1 MKVGTIPAKE
11 VSDMSSK
18 KLTRVCAL
26 LLSVLMLLTMM
37 PAAVFAD
44 GEAEGGDEPLYRIEV
59 AQTQN
64 GKITLG
70 DSGATV
76 IDVKYFSVVPVI
88 VTPNEGY
95 ELSEIYALGVDGI
108 TYEVSE
114 SGGRYSINGMP
125 KTDLRVYAKFITH
138 DHKKYLEHTAFK
150 AATCEA
156 AGNKEYWYCTGCGSF
171 FLDADATKKT
181 DHASLIL
188 QATGHKW
195 GAWKVVK
202 QPTATQAGEK
212 QRVCQNDSSHVEKE
226 TIPATGKK
234 AEPAKKQE
242 ITPTPTPAPK
252 AKSTKK
258 AVLIAASTVGTNSL
272 TISWNKIKGADRYVI
287 MFSKCNDRAGNYKVK
302 KLKTVKAK
310 VRKYTV
316 KGLENCRCYKYQIIA
331 QKKVNGKYKEITKST
346 LNHNITGNQTATETA
361 PRGLKLN
368 KNKITLKKNKTYKL
382 KGEISLV
389 YPLKELLDHE
399 PALRYATSDP
409 SVATVSKSG
418 TVKAKGKGKCTIY
431 VQTINGICQKCKVTV
446 K

>member
-1 MKVGTIPAKE
+1 M
-11 VSDMSSK
+11 VSN
-18 KLTRVCAL
+18 KLTRVCVL

-44 GEAEGGDEPLYRIEV
+44 GEADAGD
-59 AQTQN
+59 QTQYEIIAEKAEHGTVAFN
-64 GKITLG
+64 ASG
-70 DSGATV
+70 DTTTHAGYF
-76 IDVKYFSVVPVI
+76 DVVEIF
-88 VTPNEGY
+88 VTPDEGY
-95 ELSEIYALGVDGI
+95 ELEDIYAKDQETGKKR
-108 TYEVSE
+108 YEVSI
-114 SGGRYSINGMP
+114 SGGRYKISGMP
-125 KTDLRVYAKFITH
+125 RVNLIVCAVFAPH
-138 DHKKYLEHTAFK
+138 NHMDYLEHTPAK
-150 AATCEA
+150 DPTCEA
-156 AGNKEYWYCTGCGSF
+156 VGNMEYWYCTGCGSY
-171 FLDADATKKT
+171 FLNEEATKKT
-181 DHASLIL
+181 DHAGVIL
-188 QATGHKW
+188 PAKGHKW

-202 QPTATQAGEK
+202 QPTATQAGER

-258 AVLIAASTVGTNSL
+258 AVLIAASTVSTNSL

-399 PALRYATSDP
+399 PALRYVTSDP

-418 TVKAKGKGKCTIY
+418 KVKAKGKGKCTIY